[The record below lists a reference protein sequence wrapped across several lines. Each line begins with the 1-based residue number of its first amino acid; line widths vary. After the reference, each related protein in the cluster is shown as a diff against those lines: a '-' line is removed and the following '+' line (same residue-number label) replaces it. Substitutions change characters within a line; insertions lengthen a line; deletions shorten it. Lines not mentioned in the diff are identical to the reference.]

1 MIKITKLD
9 RRYNGH
15 QWFKYIVEIDIMLG
29 QGRDERVQ
37 EFKNLRNWCWET
49 AGPGCELGFVQLHVT
64 ELGLE
69 SLEKWAWDT
78 EYNNQR
84 LYLKDDELLTLLK
97 LKWS

>member
-1 MIKITKLD
+1 MLKFTKLD

-15 QWFKYIVEIDIMLG
+15 QWFKYIVEVEIMLG
-29 QGRDERVQ
+29 VSRDERIRA
-37 EFKNLRNWCWET
+37 FKDFRVWLWEN

-64 ELGLE
+64 EQGLE

-84 LYLKDDELLTLLK
+84 IYLKDDELLTLLK